1 MAEGVETPQARRR
14 RRVALNDLVRA
25 AGGVLRRVGPKGI
38 EVALVHRPRYDDWS
52 LPKGKADVGESDEAT
67 AVREVEEETGFR
79 ARLGSELPSTH
90 YTDSR
95 GRPKVVRYWTMTLES
110 GSFEPHGE
118 VDEVRWLPVAEAEE
132 ELSYQR
138 DVAVLQALSPPLLVI
153 RHGSA
158 GDSES
163 WPGEDAL
170 RPLDVRG
177 RRQAQALV
185 DELAP
190 FDVDR
195 IISSPLARCVETV
208 EPLARARD
216 VELETSDVLAEGS
229 GPERVWD
236 LILGLD
242 GQAAVICGHGP
253 ELQPIFRKIKKGETV
268 VVEPTAS
275 QPLELG
281 RIRV

>member
-1 MAEGVETPQARRR
+1 
-14 RRVALNDLVRA
+14 VALNDLVRA
-25 AGGVLRRVGPKGI
+25 AGGVLRRVGPTGI

-52 LPKGKADVGESDEAT
+52 LPKGKADVGESDEET
-67 AVREVEEETGFR
+67 AVREVEEETGLR
-79 ARLGSELPSTH
+79 PRLGRELPSTH

-95 GRPKVVRYWTMTLES
+95 GRPKVVRYWTMTPES

-118 VDEVRWLPVAEAEE
+118 VDDVRWLPVAEAEE
-132 ELSYQR
+132 ELSYER

-158 GDSES
+158 GDSDS

-185 DELAP
+185 DELAA

-195 IISSPLARCVETV
+195 IISSPLARCVEMV

-216 VELETSDVLAEGS
+216 VELETSEDLSEGA
-229 GPERVWD
+229 GPERVRD

-242 GQAAVICGHGP
+242 REAVAICGHGP
-253 ELQPIFRKIKKGETV
+253 ELQPLFRKIKKGETV
-268 VVEPTAS
+268 VVEPTES
-275 QPLELG
+275 QLLELG